1 MQCQRY
7 SISVLLMVW
16 LVAGLFPG
24 GSEGAAPADC
34 AKTTPVA
41 GIRQEAAD
49 GLVRVALELKEA
61 SREHGVQLRVTFE
74 NSNAEGFSLEVCP
87 AMLLCCVKGLHP
99 LVSCDDTG
107 VGLLDV
113 CTGSKPTSHEVF
125 LPTNAAFSFDM
136 HIPPERLP
144 EVCLKS
150 DQPLSVYLRYEADD
164 QHSIES
170 NVLNVSLK

>member
-16 LVAGLFPG
+16 LMAGLFSG
-24 GSEGAAPADC
+24 GSEAAAPADC
-34 AKTTPVA
+34 VKTTPVV
-41 GIRQEAAD
+41 GGQQAAAE
-49 GLVRVALELKEA
+49 GSVRVALELKEA
-61 SREHGVQLRVTFE
+61 SRKHGIQLRVSFE
-74 NSNAEGFSLEVCP
+74 NAGAEGFSLDVCP

-113 CTGSKPTSHEVF
+113 CTVSTPTSHEVF
-125 LPTNAAFSFDM
+125 LPANAAFSFDM
-136 HIPPERLP
+136 LIPAERLP

-150 DQPLSVYLRYEADD
+150 DQALSVYVCYEADD

-170 NVLNVSLK
+170 NVLQFTLK

>member
-1 MQCQRY
+1 MKCLRY

-16 LVAGLFPG
+16 LMVGLFSG

-34 AKTTPVA
+34 AKTTPASNSQPAVV
-41 GIRQEAAD
+41 D
-49 GLVRVALELKEA
+49 GLVRVTLELKEA
-61 SREHGVQLRVTFE
+61 NREHGLQLRVSFE
-74 NSNAEGFSLEVCP
+74 NAGAEQFSLEVCP

-99 LVSCDDTG
+99 LISCDDTG

-113 CTGSKPTSHEVF
+113 CTRSKPTSHEVF
-125 LPTNAAFSFDM
+125 LPANAAFSFDM
-136 HIPPERLP
+136 HIPPERVP

-150 DQPLSVYLRYEADD
+150 DQPLSVYVRYEADD

-170 NVLNVSLK
+170 NVLKFTLK